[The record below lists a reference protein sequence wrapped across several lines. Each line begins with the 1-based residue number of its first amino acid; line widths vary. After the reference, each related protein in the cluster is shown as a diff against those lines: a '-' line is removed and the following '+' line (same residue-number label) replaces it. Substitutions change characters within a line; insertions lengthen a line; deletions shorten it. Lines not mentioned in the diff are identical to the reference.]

1 MSTQPEQ
8 EIAPSLCGGR
18 YRLEEVLGA
27 GGMAKVYKAFDRRLE
42 VYRAIKIL
50 SPAYASHPEIRKRF
64 LAEARTT
71 ARLSH
76 PNIVTAHDIGADG
89 DRLFIVMEM
98 LDGGSIWDRMRN
110 SGPLP
115 PARALEVVQAL
126 LPALEHAHAM
136 GVIHRDIKPGN
147 ILVAKEG
154 MYKLADFGI
163 ARVAEAENS
172 TRTGSLLGT
181 PAYMAPEQWN
191 GSKELDGRA
200 DLFALA
206 ATLYSL
212 VTLATPQDL
221 HIPESQ
227 EEQLRQL
234 PEPIRTVIQRGA
246 RYRPGD
252 RYESAQEMLDA
263 VNIAYRRLLGQEPIT
278 VAPLPDMGRTR
289 PAPSSS
295 DPPRAPSLGSGSGSG
310 ASAGTPSGASQG
322 PTLAPLSRIPRFSLL
337 PEDSQ
342 PGLAM
347 TDGPLLELDPIGLSG
362 DSRLRT
368 SPSYGASPHLAP
380 PSTGS
385 SPAMGSSGA
394 NPGIGRNT
402 GPTTSTPMIEVPEM
416 RHERSSLGM
425 PPPSLPGSTLSGSHP
440 SPLRG
445 NPKTPYTL
453 PALEEDPSEQR
464 RKLLLGAGV
473 LALVLALI
481 GIAVAVMGD
490 APAPASPERSEQP
503 GVEAGATSLAAP
515 DAVATN
521 PSAPNGAGAG
531 TPEATDPTAGGPDPS
546 VEVPKGPHGEVVVEC
561 RPNCT
566 VFMDQRA
573 VGRGRVELPAT
584 VGRHTI
590 SVGDP
595 GSRVN
600 ATVTVSE
607 GQVATFCWDTVAK
620 TRCKI

>member
-1 MSTQPEQ
+1 MNTQPEQ
-8 EIAPSLCGGR
+8 EVAPSLCGGR

-50 SPAYASHPEIRKRF
+50 SPAYATHPEIRKRF

-71 ARLSH
+71 ARLTH
-76 PNIVTAHDIGADG
+76 PSIVTAHDIGADG

-98 LDGGSIWDRMRN
+98 LEGGSIWDRMRN
-110 SGPLP
+110 TGPLAP
-115 PARALEVVQAL
+115 GKALEVVQAL

-212 VTLATPQDL
+212 VTLQTPQDL

-252 RYESAQEMLDA
+252 RYGSAQEMLDA

-278 VAPLPDMGRTR
+278 VPPLADMGRSKSAT
-289 PAPSSS
+289 SNSE
-295 DPPRAPSLGSGSGSG
+295 PPRPPSGAGAQGQSLGS
-310 ASAGTPSGASQG
+310 ALSQGLSQGPG
-322 PTLAPLSRIPRFSLL
+322 PTLAPVSRMPRFSML
-337 PEDSQ
+337 PEDSH
-342 PGLAM
+342 PGLSTM
-347 TDGPLLELDPIGLSG
+347 DGPLLELEPVGMAG

-368 SPSYGASPHLAP
+368 SPSSGSGAHGLPPMPSSSSGLAGP
-380 PSTGS
+380 GPVTGS
-385 SPAMGSSGA
+385 LRNPSPISG
-394 NPGIGRNT
+394 
-402 GPTTSTPMIEVPEM
+402 STPMIEVPEM
-416 RHERSSLGM
+416 RSERSSLGM
-425 PPPSLPGSTLSGSHP
+425 NTTPLGASTLSGSHP
-440 SPLRG
+440 SPLRS

-453 PALEEDPSEQR
+453 PALEEDPSERR
-464 RKLLLGAGV
+464 RKILMGVGLG
-473 LALVLALI
+473 ALVLALV
-481 GIAVAVMGD
+481 GVGVAAMNKGNP
-490 APAPASPERSEQP
+490 PAPGAVPAADPTPLEP
-503 GVEAGATSLAAP
+503 TAGP
-515 DAVATN
+515 Q
-521 PSAPNGAGAG
+521 
-531 TPEATDPTAGGPDPS
+531 TDPTPEGPGPEIPS
-546 VEVPKGPHGEVVVEC
+546 VDPVVVVPPGPTGQLLVEC
-561 RPNCT
+561 RPDCM

-573 VGRGRVELPAT
+573 IGRGRVEVPAA

-590 SVGDP
+590 SVGVP

-600 ATVTVSE
+600 ATVSVSE
-607 GQVATFCWDTVAK
+607 GETTTFCWDTAAK
-620 TRCKI
+620 KKCTL